1 MKAQNYVLLMNGL
14 VIQRLRLCTPQGTSS
29 LDPFLLLPAG
39 RSPPLDKSENFRII
53 VGMEQQIFL
62 NELHISPKTC
72 AFTGHRDLDDDFSV
86 KKLRKEIKNAAEKGV
101 EIFYS
106 GMAMGFDLIAAE
118 EVLKIK
124 KSYPDVKI
132 VACIPFYQQEKSFPE
147 QDKKRYAK
155 ILKKADEIVYVSEH
169 YFNGC
174 MQKRDRY
181 MADRADMLITYCKKQ
196 TGGTA
201 YTVNYFQKKY
211 KGREIV
217 FL

>member
-1 MKAQNYVLLMNGL
+1 
-14 VIQRLRLCTPQGTSS
+14 
-29 LDPFLLLPAG
+29 
-39 RSPPLDKSENFRII
+39 
-53 VGMEQQIFL
+53 MERQIFL
-62 NELHISPKTC
+62 KELDTPPKSC
-72 AFTGHRDLDDDFSV
+72 AFTGHRTLGEDFSIQ
-86 KKLRKEIKNAAEKGV
+86 KLRKEIKNAVLLGV
-101 EIFYS
+101 EVFYC
-106 GMAMGFDLIAAE
+106 GMAMGFDLIAAQ

-124 KSYPDVKI
+124 KTFSNI
-132 VACIPFYQQEKSFPE
+132 RLIACIPCYEQEKSFSE
-147 QDKKRYAK
+147 EDKKRYAK
-155 ILKKADEIVYVSEH
+155 ILKNADKIVYVSEY

-181 MADRADMLITYCKKQ
+181 MADRADMLITYCKKE